1 MHQRGGSV
9 RTVNVV
15 TIVGAGTMGRGFA
28 HLFASR
34 GLTVH
39 LADTSLDR
47 ARQGRDAVATSLATA
62 VRAGCYLPDEVRP
75 ALDRIHPADD
85 LPGAVAKADFVLE
98 AVVEDMATKR
108 AVWQA
113 VGQAAR
119 PETVLATNTSSY
131 DVNSFAGLVPEPGRM
146 LGTHWYNPPQI
157 VPCVEV
163 IPAETTSTETI
174 QWTCGFLAR
183 LGKDPAVCR
192 SVPGFVG
199 NRIQFAMISEAFRC
213 LEEGVATAADIDRI
227 VRGSFGFRLGLY
239 GPFQIGDLNG
249 LDTYLAVY
257 DYLEAQYGAD
267 RFRAPGLLREL
278 TAEGRLGLKT
288 AGGVYDYTSDEARRI
303 SGERDARLWAA
314 LRSGPQEPVQARQ
327 DEEEG
332 QVTD

>member
-1 MHQRGGSV
+1 MPDQV
-9 RTVNVV
+9 TVV
-15 TIVGAGTMGRGFA
+15 TIVGAGIMGQGFA

-39 LADTSLDR
+39 LVDTSLSR
-47 ARQGRDAVATSLATA
+47 ASQGRDAVATSLATA
-62 VRAGCYLPDEVRP
+62 VRAGCYTSDAVRP
-75 ALDRIHPADD
+75 ALDRIHPTDD

-98 AVVEDMATKR
+98 AATEHVATKR

-113 VGQAAR
+113 IGQAAR

-131 DVNSFAGLVPEPGRM
+131 DVNSFTGLVPQPGRM

-163 IPAETTSTETI
+163 IPAETTNTETI
-174 QWTCGFLAR
+174 EWTCGFLAR

-239 GPFQIGDLNG
+239 GPFQIADLNG

-257 DYLEAQYGAD
+257 DYLKAQYGAD
-267 RFRAPGLLREL
+267 RFRAPGLLQEL

-288 AGGVYDYTSDEARRI
+288 AKGVYEYAPDEARRI
-303 SGERDARLWAA
+303 SSERDIRLWAA
-314 LRSGPQEPVQARQ
+314 LHRGSQEAMQTRQ
-327 DEEEG
+327 HEEED
-332 QVTD
+332 QT

>member
-1 MHQRGGSV
+1 MPDEV
-9 RTVNVV
+9 TAV
-15 TIVGAGTMGRGFA
+15 TIVGAGIMGQGFA

-39 LADTSLDR
+39 LVDASLSR
-47 ARQGRDAVATSLATA
+47 ASQGRDAVAGSLATA
-62 VRAGCYLPDEVRP
+62 VRAGFRAPDAVRP
-75 ALDRIHPADD
+75 ALDRIHPTDD
-85 LPGAVAKADFVLE
+85 LPGAAAKADFVLE
-98 AVVEDMATKR
+98 AVTEHVETKR

-131 DVNSFAGLVPEPGRM
+131 DVNSFTGLVPEPGRM

-163 IPAETTSTETI
+163 IPAETTNTETVE
-174 QWTCGFLAR
+174 WTCGFLAR

-239 GPFQIGDLNG
+239 GPFQIADLNG
-249 LDTYLAVY
+249 LDTYQAVY
-257 DYLEAQYGAD
+257 DYLERQYGAD
-267 RFRAPGLLREL
+267 RFRAPDLLTEL
-278 TAEGRLGLKT
+278 TTEGRLGLKT
-288 AGGVYDYTSDEARRI
+288 AKGVYGYTSDEARRI
-303 SGERDARLWAA
+303 RSERDIRLWAA
-314 LRSGPQEPVQARQ
+314 LRGLQEPAQARQ
-327 DEEEG
+327 HEEES
-332 QVTD
+332 QA